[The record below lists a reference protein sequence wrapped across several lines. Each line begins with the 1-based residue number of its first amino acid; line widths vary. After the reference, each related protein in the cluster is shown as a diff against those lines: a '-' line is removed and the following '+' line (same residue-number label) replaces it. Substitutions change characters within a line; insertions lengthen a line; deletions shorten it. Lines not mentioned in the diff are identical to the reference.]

1 MKERKGIVLPGLT
14 GLVLPYARPLL
25 AVALALLASA
35 GFILARGANP
45 ITAYVAMLQG
55 AFGSVAALANTGVR
69 ATPLLLGGLGVALG
83 FKAGLLNVGVEGQI
97 YMGGAAATA
106 VGIVPLP
113 VPGWLHLSLAVLA
126 GFVGGLLWGL
136 VPAYLRAYRGVSEI
150 VVTLMLNYVAIH
162 FASFLVHEYGPL
174 GKQDVFYP
182 QSPFILPSAR
192 LPILIKGTS
201 LHGGIVLGLVF
212 GVILYLVLYYT
223 DFGFRTRMIGEN
235 PEAARYAG
243 VDVRRQIFVVLLLS
257 CGLGGLAGT
266 GEVLG
271 LKLALYDRFSEGLGY
286 DAIAVALMANG
297 DPLGVILTAIFFG
310 VLRAG
315 AGKMQVVTGIPT
327 PIASVIQALAVLF
340 VIAIGFAERA
350 RVTRREQEPEQEVAY
365 GDQ

>member
-1 MKERKGIVLPGLT
+1 
-14 GLVLPYARPLL
+14 
-25 AVALALLASA
+25 
-35 GFILARGANP
+35 
-45 ITAYVAMLQG
+45 MLRG

-69 ATPLLLGGLGVALG
+69 TSPLLLGGLGVALG

-106 VGIVPLP
+106 VGIFPLP

-310 VLRAG
+310 ALRAG

-340 VIAIGFAERA
+340 VIAIGFAERV
-350 RVTRREQEPEQEVAY
+350 RVIRREQEPEQEVAY
-365 GDQ
+365 GD

>member
-1 MKERKGIVLPGLT
+1 
-14 GLVLPYARPLL
+14 
-25 AVALALLASA
+25 
-35 GFILARGANP
+35 
-45 ITAYVAMLQG
+45 
-55 AFGSVAALANTGVR
+55 
-69 ATPLLLGGLGVALG
+69 
-83 FKAGLLNVGVEGQI
+83 
-97 YMGGAAATA
+97 MGGAAATA

-223 DFGFRTRMIGEN
+223 DFGFRTRMTGES

-340 VIAIGFAERA
+340 VIAIGFAERV
-350 RVTRREQEPEQEVAY
+350 RVTQPEQEPEQEVAY
-365 GDQ
+365 GDW